1 MLVLSACWLM
11 TACGAK
17 SPSDIAKIVV
27 KAEQTLNYEPMKKYL
42 TEKCRSQIEKLE
54 EFIKRSMEDDKLK
67 ETALSNAKETS
78 YEIISEEISEDGNSA
93 TVTVL
98 QSQKNFTSE
107 MKIHFVKVNGEW
119 KVSKFK
125 L

>member
-1 MLVLSACWLM
+1 M
-11 TACGAK
+11 TACGTK
-17 SPSDIAKIVV
+17 SPSEIAKTVTT
-27 KAEQTLNYEPMKKYL
+27 AFQTLDYEPMKKYL
-42 TEKCRSQIEKLE
+42 TEECRSQIEKLE

-93 TVTVL
+93 TVTVR
-98 QSQKNFTSE
+98 QSQKSLTSE